1 VAHPDRCAVPSCLD
15 ETKGG
20 GSMGTMTTLYGG
32 ADPRELPAYTIQ
44 DAARYLHL
52 PPSTLRAWVRG
63 QGDNFKAVIALPDPQ
78 RGELSFL
85 NLVEAH
91 VLNAIRREHEI
102 SLQKTRKS
110 LELLET
116 KLGSKRP
123 LASEVFFT
131 DGIDLFVERLGQL
144 HTVSRSGQ
152 LAIKEILK
160 EHLRRIEFEHGLA
173 VRLYPFTRRPG
184 LGEPKAV
191 VIDPMISFGRPT
203 ISTTGVPT
211 GVIAQRFDAGDS
223 VDDLARDY
231 DLAPDVVEEALR
243 CERLAAA

>member
-1 VAHPDRCAVPSCLD
+1 
-15 ETKGG
+15 
-20 GSMGTMTTLYGG
+20 MGTVTSLYGG
-32 ADPRELPAYTIQ
+32 ADARELPTYTIQ
-44 DAARYLHL
+44 DAARYLHV
-52 PPSTLRAWVRG
+52 PPSTLRSWVLG
-63 QGDNFKAVIALPDPQ
+63 QGKRFKAVIALPNP
-78 RGELSFL
+78 RRAELSFL

-91 VLNAIRREHEI
+91 VLNAIRREHDI

-110 LELLET
+110 IELLES

-131 DGIDLFVERLGQL
+131 DGVDLFVERLGQL
-144 HTVSRSGQ
+144 HNVSRNNQ
-152 LAIKEILK
+152 LAIAGILR

-184 LGEPKAV
+184 LGEPKSV
-191 VIDPMISFGRPT
+191 LIDPTIAFGRPVV
-203 ISTTGVPT
+203 SSTGVPT
-211 GVIAQRFDAGDS
+211 AVIAQRFDAGDS

-231 DLAPDVVEEALR
+231 ELSPAVVEEALR